1 MKPRD
6 LVALIFL
13 GALWG
18 ASFLFIRV
26 AVPALGPFP
35 LMEIRV
41 GLAALTLA
49 PFALVLGRVPE
60 VRAWWKQF
68 LAMGALNA
76 AVPFSLIA
84 FGEIHITASLA
95 AILNSTTVLF
105 SVVVGAV
112 WIGDPLTKRKIAGVV
127 LGVVG
132 VAVLVGLDPLPL
144 NGVVLLSVGASLL
157 AALFYALA
165 GTYAKRTFSGVRPL
179 TLAVGQQAGAA
190 ALLLPLAAVT
200 LPGEAPSL
208 AVAVSALGLAIL
220 CTAVAYLLY
229 FTLIANVGPTSTL
242 TVTFLSPGFGVLF
255 GVALL
260 GEPLG
265 LGTLLGLAIILLSV
279 ALVTGVGLE
288 WLGKTTSK
296 AQRKEA

>member
-1 MKPRD
+1 MI
-6 LVALIFL
+6 LL

-35 LMEIRV
+35 LMELRV
-41 GLAALTLA
+41 SLAALALA
-49 PFALVLGRVPE
+49 PFALALGRVPE
-60 VRAWWKQF
+60 VRERWKQF
-68 LAMGALNA
+68 LVMGILNA

-84 FGEIHITASLA
+84 FGEISITASLSA
-95 AILNSTTVLF
+95 VLNSTTVLF
-105 SVVVGAV
+105 SVVVAAV
-112 WIGDPLTKRKIAGVV
+112 WIGDPLTKRKIVGVV

-165 GTYAKRTFSGVRPL
+165 GTYAKRTFSGIKPL
-179 TLAVGQQAGAA
+179 TLAVGQQAGVA
-190 ALLLPLAAVT
+190 ALLLPLAAAT
-200 LPGEAPSL
+200 LPGELPSL
-208 AVAVSALGLAIL
+208 PVAFSALGLAIL

-229 FTLIANVGPTSTL
+229 FMLIAHVGPTSTL

-279 ALVTGVGLE
+279 ALVTGVSLGRP
-288 WLGKTTSK
+288 GKTTTK
-296 AQRKEA
+296 AERKEAA